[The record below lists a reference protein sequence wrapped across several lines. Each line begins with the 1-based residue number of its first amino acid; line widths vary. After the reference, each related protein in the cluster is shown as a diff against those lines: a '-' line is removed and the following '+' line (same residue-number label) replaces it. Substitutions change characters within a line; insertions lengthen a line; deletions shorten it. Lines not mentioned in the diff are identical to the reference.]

1 MIGGKESCKIAK
13 LNKISPVGLAR
24 LTDDYE
30 ITENVNEADGILVR
44 SADMLTMEFSPVLKA
59 VARAG
64 AGVNNIPLDRCAEQG
79 IVVFNTPGANAN
91 AVKEL
96 VICGMLMAMRNVPA
110 GLEWAKGLAP
120 NEEMDVAKQV
130 EKGKSK
136 YAGHEIF
143 GKTLGVVGLG
153 AIGRKIAEA
162 CSALGMDIVG
172 YDPFVTECEGVKV
185 YTDLKEM
192 LAEADIVTLHLPAN
206 DATKKMINADVISAM
221 KDGVLLLNFSR
232 DKLVNEDDL
241 LAALESGKVSQYV
254 CDFPNDHMVGK
265 PNVILTP
272 HLGASSAEAEDNCA
286 EMAVKEIRDYFEDG
300 NIINSVNFP
309 KLDMGQC
316 TSPRVAMMVK
326 GMENPVAEVMDMFSE
341 IKVPVVK
348 AMASMRKDGIS
359 YVLAELDKDSFTSA
373 EEVYNGLNVENSDK
387 IMSARFIGC

>member
-1 MIGGKESCKIAK
+1 MYKIAK

-185 YTDLKEM
+185 FTDLKEM

-265 PNVILTP
+265 PGVILTP

-326 GMENPVAEVMDMFSE
+326 GMENPVADVMDMFSE

-373 EEVYNGLNVENSDK
+373 EEVYNGLNVEESDK